1 MYMRRSQLLKK
12 SDPLFS
18 KSLESH
24 LTRCSFTENVA
35 AYIYVQNHWHDME
48 LWLVLMLAPAAQA
61 VRSQGK
67 QPKESSVIFVM
78 LLK

>member
-1 MYMRRSQLLKK
+1 M
-12 SDPLFS
+12 
-18 KSLESH
+18 
-24 LTRCSFTENVA
+24 A

-48 LWLVLMLAPAAQA
+48 LWLVLMLAPA